1 MSTLGSLF
9 QGSFPGPHF
18 CYVSSENNF
27 FPLGHL
33 IQFIFTHLLVGF
45 SDSCVSY
52 FLDYEFN
59 DDRTVFS
66 HSCLIQHLEP
76 EHLEPVF
83 NKQLELEG
91 PEGTHIPQSD
101 ALLLAS
107 LSQSY
112 LQLDFR
118 SCVLKQITEFF
129 CTQPHQ
135 SQT

>member
-1 MSTLGSLF
+1 MLTLGSLF

-27 FPLGHL
+27 FPLGPL

-76 EHLEPVF
+76 VF

-101 ALLLAS
+101 PLLLAS
-107 LSQSY
+107 LSQSN

-118 SCVLKQITEFF
+118 
-129 CTQPHQ
+129 
-135 SQT
+135 